1 MTSEHRKL
9 LLMQSQDELSDVWIK
24 TYREDSSY
32 SSVIYY
38 DIYKTKGINYLHN
51 LILKE
56 VEENKINTIIF
67 DVSQPVVNPFEL
79 KKLQDVNSIY
89 LVCLGIDD
97 EYKFDW
103 ITSTYATIA
112 DLYISS
118 DYVSVERLIQAGVNA
133 HFLPLP
139 VTIPSEYKS
148 LQEEIQVSFVGQIA
162 SYKGTRQNSKD
173 FLTQKSVPVHWYPK
187 QNGDDFRF
195 MPREEMNWIFKNS
208 KIKLNFS
215 EISSVQKNENPLF
228 DRIRSMKLRP
238 FEILSCGGFCLSE
251 FSSSLSKCFEDGK
264 EIVFYRG
271 QEDLFKKL
279 TYYLERPEVT
289 RKIAEKGFDKVK
301 DNFTDYQIRKKFKS
315 LIDQGYSIIG
325 KNLYNESHELVV
337 SKSFYRSY
345 LDMLLVTTFT
355 NFFKLDFTIF
365 FSELRYTLKTL
376 TQLNRNLPLFDKISL
391 LLGSLYRSAKTMI
404 RKII

>member
-1 MTSEHRKL
+1 
-9 LLMQSQDELSDVWIK
+9 
-24 TYREDSSY
+24 
-32 SSVIYY
+32 
-38 DIYKTKGINYLHN
+38 
-51 LILKE
+51 
-56 VEENKINTIIF
+56 
-67 DVSQPVVNPFEL
+67 
-79 KKLQDVNSIY
+79 
-89 LVCLGIDD
+89 
-97 EYKFDW
+97 
-103 ITSTYATIA
+103 
-112 DLYISS
+112 
-118 DYVSVERLIQAGVNA
+118 
-133 HFLPLP
+133 
-139 VTIPSEYKS
+139 
-148 LQEEIQVSFVGQIA
+148 
-162 SYKGTRQNSKD
+162 
-173 FLTQKSVPVHWYPK
+173 
-187 QNGDDFRF
+187 

-208 KIKLNFS
+208 QINLNFS